1 MEFWK
6 ENERRRGKKK
16 KNEWDE
22 NEGRSWAADAIGMR
36 TREFDS
42 CPLWNLA
49 DLHGARFIFFF
60 FFVLLSTLSRIEK
73 FHWKSSSLLERNKTI
88 ICPFYFF
95 PSSEEGDD
103 AQHQR
108 DESAQPP
115 TARNFKDP
123 RKRRKEKE
131 WPSEDEE
138 MRRLCVVIDAQD
150 QRVLPSTSGTDQPSQ
165 KIKK

>member
-1 MEFWK
+1 MKNDREPLMRSVC
-6 ENERRRGKKK
+6 ERGSLIRV
-16 KNEWDE
+16 
-22 NEGRSWAADAIGMR
+22 
-36 TREFDS
+36 
-42 CPLWNLA
+42 
-49 DLHGARFIFFF
+49 RFEIWRIFTAPVSFF

-115 TARNFKDP
+115 TAKNFKDP

-138 MRRLCVVIDAQD
+138 MRRLCVVIDVQD